1 MQMQILI
8 QIHVLGMLGA
18 SEQLLVTGRGVL
30 PKGVRKGEQVSF
42 TVRPSRAFYERHAL
56 ARLGHEAFVVQ
67 VVYGEQSS
75 EEADGRSGVGSPRV
89 EAGAGARTPRD
100 RNGQPVF
107 ESSRARRS

>member
-1 MQMQILI
+1 
-8 QIHVLGMLGA
+8 MLGA

-30 PKGVRKGEQVSF
+30 PKGLRKGEQVSF

-56 ARLGHEAFVVQ
+56 ARLGHEAFIVQ
-67 VVYGEQSS
+67 VVYGKQSS

-89 EAGAGARTPRD
+89 EARAGAGARTPRD

-107 ESSRARRS
+107 ESGTSIVTTVV